1 MRKASLVSSDFVGS
15 MAIVTSGSR
24 KVGSVLKEDYRSH
37 SASMLL
43 PYVVC
48 MYSLVGGSVSYWR
61 RLLRTMNVSS
71 TYERT
76 MMKSHSFEN
85 GRSHHMQQLLQRRR
99 TQLSL
104 YL

>member
-15 MAIVTSGSR
+15 MTIVTSGSR

-48 MYSLVGGSVSYWR
+48 MYSVVGGLFLIRGDCYHECIEYLRKDDDEVSF
-61 RLLRTMNVSS
+61 V
-71 TYERT
+71 
-76 MMKSHSFEN
+76 
-85 GRSHHMQQLLQRRR
+85 
-99 TQLSL
+99 
-104 YL
+104 